1 MKQAAND
8 TSDQNYSQTKTNNQ
22 RQTAAELK
30 HGTEGLFVFFFFF
43 DRHVSCTLKTLNSK
57 SKPCADST
65 QVLPPIRAE
74 LEL

>member
-43 DRHVSCTLKTLNSK
+43 
-57 SKPCADST
+57 
-65 QVLPPIRAE
+65 
-74 LEL
+74 